1 MDSVQWGEESAMRVM
16 DRMFGSHS
24 ENLRKAMGKTSERAG
39 LLAGN
44 LANVNTPGY
53 KRRDTDFAIELDQR
67 TGGPQGMERMQQ
79 MRSSI
84 DSTSIR
90 IDGSSVDMEKE
101 VMAMAETEMRFQIL
115 SEITSRHFSGL
126 KNVIKEGR

>member
-1 MDSVQWGEESAMRVM
+1 MRVM